1 MNTHAILKITFLF
14 CVYIMTPIEMD
25 IIDSQETEE
34 GKDRLW
40 LIILIQWTLHHWHRM
55 WHKIS
60 ISFELLGCTGTLKL
74 NSYSN
79 AEVVISSSS
88 YKDMGRRRQI
98 RRSSRE
104 LKSRSRQGFAY
115 VSMEGN
121 CCWRVREK
129 GNGAGSHEYLNPA
142 LNFLEPGWTI
152 RSFEVLDSCQSC

>member
-1 MNTHAILKITFLF
+1 
-14 CVYIMTPIEMD
+14 
-25 IIDSQETEE
+25 
-34 GKDRLW
+34 
-40 LIILIQWTLHHWHRM
+40 
-55 WHKIS
+55 
-60 ISFELLGCTGTLKL
+60 
-74 NSYSN
+74 
-79 AEVVISSSS
+79 
-88 YKDMGRRRQI
+88 MGRRRQI

-142 LNFLEPGWTI
+142 LNFHEPGWTI